1 MSEFEERLQILTLNT
16 PSDTAQVSGGVFSV
30 AVSEFE
36 ERLLVLTLNTP
47 SDTAQV
53 SEGVFSVRSRKK
65 GRNPDT
71 ATLNTPSDTKYTEQP
86 DFHRF
91 LFAFFFLFMCYVAMV
106 L

>member
-1 MSEFEERLQILTLNT
+1 M
-16 PSDTAQVSGGVFSV
+16 
-30 AVSEFE
+30 
-36 ERLLVLTLNTP
+36 
-47 SDTAQV
+47 

-91 LFAFFFLFMCYVAMV
+91 LWKSGCSVYLVSGGVFSVEVSEFEERLQILTLNTPSDTAQVSGGVFSVRI
-106 L
+106 